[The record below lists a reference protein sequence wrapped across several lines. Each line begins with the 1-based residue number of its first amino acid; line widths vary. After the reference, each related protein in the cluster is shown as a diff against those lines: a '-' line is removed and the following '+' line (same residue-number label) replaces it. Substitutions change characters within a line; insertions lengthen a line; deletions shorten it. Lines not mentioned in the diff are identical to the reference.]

1 MYWRKLALERL
12 YVGYSYPEE
21 SCDGVD
27 FLALQDCDPPL
38 KIVAGHFFTT
48 FSNTNFYASVEIN
61 SQSIVLLDNQV
72 ILVHLLPEKLVKPI
86 GALLVVMSVFAA

>member
-1 MYWRKLALERL
+1 M
-12 YVGYSYPEE
+12 GYSYPEE

-72 ILVHLLPEKLVKPI
+72 ILVHLLPEELVKPI